1 MKHLK
6 LNNAL
11 LLVGA
16 GAIAGVLVTAITL
29 LVISHLPYETQ
40 DFTQTETFPPRE
52 TSNREQDTK
61 SSTSSFPYRGSPR
74 SGLSGS
80 IAESLKL
87 DNDFDQTV
95 ALYMLLSDAN
105 EQSVLDLIDQA
116 KDIKQ
121 LSERDEALSIIF
133 SKYAAIDPARAF
145 VQAQEFRG
153 TTRSRL
159 YGRIFHYWS
168 KSDLE
173 SALASAKLLNP
184 TDRGAAARSILSTR
198 DDLSLDR
205 LYELADELQNRSYM
219 NYLSSKLWRAKAQ
232 ENPRSVWQNAV
243 ASISSMSDSSTVL
256 SAIAE
261 VWWEREG
268 LYVLDEINDSSV
280 SKHNKNRIF
289 ETVLYHAA
297 KTDLESAIATATRLK
312 MNPNSA
318 FVSGLFAK
326 WAEKDPFRV
335 FGVADSLDQRY
346 VSTAKHE
353 AIQIVARESPQQAV
367 TLLRQIGNSAA
378 EERAAQS
385 IAKQWSETD
394 PKSAFE
400 WYVGREIKPRDTALQ
415 TIMRRLIQEDVDFA
429 FETVTAYQGGRGTL
443 LTNSFF
449 DLMVNQAE
457 VDPSDFLHK
466 LSEDQRKGPVMRVG
480 GKLAFSDIIQAMDL
494 AKILPESERE
504 AYQEQLIFALS
515 AHNRFDLFEIVE
527 DLPTPKLQEYAAI
540 QLLTWNKVEGLLS
553 DQQIKSLRS
562 RLDASQRKRV
572 DSTLVVS
579 SLQDDFLESLR

>member
-1 MKHLK
+1 MIHLK
-6 LNNAL
+6 SKNAV
-11 LLVGA
+11 LLVGS
-16 GAIAGVLVTAITL
+16 GVIAGVLVTAIIFT
-29 LVISHLPYETQ
+29 VISYLPLGTG
-40 DFTQTETFPPRE
+40 DFTQTETAEPRE
-52 TSNREQDTK
+52 TSNQATP
-61 SSTSSFPYRGSPR
+61 SSAPSIENSGSLR

-80 IAESLKL
+80 IADTLRL

-173 SALASAKLLNP
+173 SALASAKILNP

-205 LYELADELQNRSYM
+205 LYVLADELENRSYM
-219 NYLSSKLWRAKAQ
+219 NYVGSKLWRAKAQ
-232 ENPRSVWQNAV
+232 ENPRSVWQNAI
-243 ASISSMSDSSTVL
+243 ASMSSMSDSSTVL

-297 KTDLESAIATATRLK
+297 KTDLEGAIATATRLK
-312 MNPNSA
+312 MNPNSS

-326 WAEKDPFRV
+326 WAEEDPLMV

-346 VSTAKHE
+346 VFTAKHE

-367 TLLRQIGNSAA
+367 TLLEQIGNSSG
-378 EERAAQS
+378 EKRAARS
-385 IAKQWSETD
+385 IAKEWAKTD
-394 PKSAFE
+394 PKSALK
-400 WYVGREIKPRDTALQ
+400 WYADREIEPNDPVLQ
-415 TIMRRLIQEDVDFA
+415 SIMRRLVLEDVDFA
-429 FETVTAYQGGRGTL
+429 FETVTAYQGDRGTL
-443 LTNSFF
+443 LTNTLFE
-449 DLMVNQAE
+449 LMVNNAE
-457 VDPSDFLHK
+457 VDATDFLHK
-466 LSEDQRKGPVMRVG
+466 LSEDKRRGPAIRIGM
-480 GKLAFSDIIQAMDL
+480 KLAYNDDFSQAMDL
-494 AKILPESERE
+494 AKTLPQSDRE
-504 AYQEQLIFALS
+504 AYQKQLIFAIS
-515 AHNRFDLFEIVE
+515 YHNRFDLFESVDE
-527 DLPTPKLQEYAAI
+527 LPTPELQEYAAI
-540 QLLTWNKVEGLLS
+540 QLLTWDKVEGLFS
-553 DQQIKSLRS
+553 DEQIKSLRS

-572 DSTLVVS
+572 DSALVVS